1 MFHRGMKHPVC
12 VKQEVPGKVLLLS
25 FYFLFKNNFLEIST
39 QKRLKMSAVD
49 GQLSVSTLRQMLVSL
64 VNFTGTHKEQADKYR
79 SILEAI
85 LTKSGPDVADTLK
98 LFIESIVNE
107 HVSLVISRQILT
119 DVAVHLTK
127 LPDDTSKVISHFTL
141 DKVQPRVISFEEQV
155 ASIRQHLAKIY
166 ERQQNWRESANVLVG
181 IPLETGQKQ
190 YSVDYK
196 LETYLKIARLYLEDD
211 DPVQAE
217 AYINRASLLQAETK
231 SEKLQVLYKVCYARV
246 LDYRRKFIEAAQRYN
261 ELSYRTIVD
270 EEERMTALKKALI
283 CTILAS
289 AGQQRSRMLATLFKD
304 ERCQHLPAYSILE
317 KMYLDR
323 IIRRSE
329 LEEFEALLQLHQKAS
344 TLDGSSILDRAVFEH
359 NLLSASKLYNNITFV
374 ELGALLEISPTKA
387 ERIASQMITEGRMNG
402 YIDQI
407 DGIVHFETREILPQ
421 WDKQI
426 QSLCYQ
432 VNGIIEKIG
441 IAEPEWMS
449 RTLDEQMQN

>member
-1 MFHRGMKHPVC
+1 M
-12 VKQEVPGKVLLLS
+12 
-25 FYFLFKNNFLEIST
+25 
-39 QKRLKMSAVD
+39 
-49 GQLSVSTLRQMLVSL
+49 
-64 VNFTGTHKEQADKYR
+64 
-79 SILEAI
+79 
-85 LTKSGPDVADTLK
+85 
-98 LFIESIVNE
+98 NE

-119 DVAVHLTK
+119 DVGTQLAK
-127 LPDDTSKVISHFTL
+127 LPDETSQTVSHFTL

-155 ASIRQHLAKIY
+155 ASIRQHLAQIY
-166 ERQQNWRESANVLVG
+166 ERKHNWREAANVLVG
-181 IPLETGQKQ
+181 IPLETGQKFVFFSSYTKRKIKIVPIHRQ
-190 YSVDYK
+190 YTVDYK
-196 LETYLKIARLYLEDD
+196 LETYLKIARLYLEDG

-217 AYINRASLLQAETK
+217 SFINRASLLQAETK
-231 SEKLQVLYKVCYARV
+231 SEELQVLYKVCYARV

-270 EEERMTALKKALI
+270 EGERMTALKNALI
-283 CTILAS
+283 CTVLAS

-329 LEEFEALLQLHQKAS
+329 LQDFEALLQLHQKAS

-374 ELGALLEISPTKA
+374 ELGALLEIAPSKA
-387 ERIASQMITEGRMNG
+387 ERIASQMIAEERLNG

-407 DGIVHFETREILPQ
+407 DGIVHFESGFSINISWERVDNDGLICVVTAREILPL

-432 VNGIIEKIG
+432 VNKIIEKIAV
-441 IAEPEWMS
+441 AEPEWMN
-449 RTLDEQMQN
+449 RTQEEQMTT

>member
-1 MFHRGMKHPVC
+1 MV
-12 VKQEVPGKVLLLS
+12 
-25 FYFLFKNNFLEIST
+25 ISA
-39 QKRLKMSAVD
+39 SA
-49 GQLSVSTLRQMLVSL
+49 LRSQL
-64 VNFTGTHKEQADKYR
+64 VNLTNFSGTHKEQADKYR
-79 SILEAI
+79 QLLENI
-85 LTKSGPDVADTLK
+85 LTNSGTELIDTLK
-98 LFIESIVNE
+98 LFVEAIVNE

-119 DVAVHLTK
+119 DVGNHLTE
-127 LPDDTSKVISHFTL
+127 LNDDVSKVVSHFTL

-155 ASIRQHLAKIY
+155 AGIRQHLAQIY
-166 ERQQNWRESANVLVG
+166 ERNQNWKEAANVLVG

-190 YSVDYK
+190 YTVDYK
-196 LETYLKIARLYLEDD
+196 LETYLKIARLFLEDD

-217 AYINRASLLQAETK
+217 AYINRASLLQAETG
-231 SEKLQVLYKVCYARV
+231 SEELQVLYKVCYARV

-270 EEERMTALKKALI
+270 ENERMTALKKALI
-283 CTILAS
+283 CTVLAS

-329 LEEFEALLQLHQKAS
+329 LQEFEALLQLHQKAS

-359 NLLSASKLYNNITFV
+359 NLLSASKLYNNITFE
-374 ELGALLEISPTKA
+374 ELGALLEITPAKA

-407 DGIVHFETREILPQ
+407 DGIVHFETREVLPL

-441 IAEPEWMS
+441 AAEPAWMAK
-449 RTLDEQMQN
+449 TMDEQMAQ